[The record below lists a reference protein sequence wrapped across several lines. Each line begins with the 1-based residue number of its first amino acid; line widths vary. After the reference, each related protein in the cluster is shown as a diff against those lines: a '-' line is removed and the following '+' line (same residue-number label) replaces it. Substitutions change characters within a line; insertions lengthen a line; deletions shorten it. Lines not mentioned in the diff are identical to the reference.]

1 MVGTGDAAIGTNP
14 RNLDSLGGKVLRVDR
29 MTGRPLKGNPYFS
42 GKGNRRL
49 VFTYG
54 HRNVQGLAMRPDGS
68 ILSVEHG
75 SDRDD
80 EVNIIRAGRDF
91 GWNPVPGYN
100 ESVPMTD
107 QRLPGR
113 QFEAVWRSG
122 SPTIAPSGADI
133 VRGAAWGSLRGT
145 LAVGVLKGKRVMFL
159 TIGSTGGLRAVTVP
173 AALTRYG
180 RIRDVTAPHAARCSS
195 PPTTATGA
203 TSCCGCVPPPDRPR
217 RSAARARTEAVGTG
231 TVQASLPG
239 SPAGSGAPGVPGS
252 RQHPSRARGPAPG
265 PSTRRGRAVR
275 SGRSALG
282 HRAGVGIRRVGR
294 SRVRRSTGSV
304 GSRRRGRRIRGVGRI
319 RGAGRVGSQGRRWAP
334 AGWAAPDAA
343 RARGRRDRGG
353 GARAPGTGGDQH
365 GAHGL
370 ALLGG
375 GHVDV
380 GDGHATGAAARAAA
394 DWVR

>member
-1 MVGTGDAAIGTNP
+1 MKPRLVALLAVLLIASTPGAPGEIASASERASASPTAKLPSLRAPALKVDVLARGLDHPWEVQQLPSGQLLLTQRERRALTIVDTARKRRYDLSFPNSSIWVGGETGLLGLAIDPAFSRNRRIYTCSGWQAGGRRDVRVVAWTLDPTLRRASLTRALVTGLPVSTGRHGGCRLLIAKSGALMIGTGDAAIGTNP

-29 MTGRPLKGNPYFS
+29 ATGRPLKGNPFFS

-80 EVNIIRAGRDF
+80 EVNLERAGRDF

-122 SPTIAPSGADI
+122 FPTIAPSGADI
-133 VRGAAWGSLRGT
+133 VRGAGWGALRGT

-180 RIRDVTAPHAARCSS
+180 RIRDVTATSRGTLLL
-195 PPTTATGA
+195 TTDNG
-203 TSCCGCVPPPDRPR
+203 D
-217 RSAARARTEAVGTG
+217 
-231 TVQASLPG
+231 
-239 SPAGSGAPGVPGS
+239 
-252 RQHPSRARGPAPG
+252 
-265 PSTRRGRAVR
+265 GRDV
-275 SGRSALG
+275 LL
-282 HRAGVGIRRVGR
+282 
-294 SRVRRSTGSV
+294 RVR
-304 GSRRRGRRIRGVGRI
+304 
-319 RGAGRVGSQGRRWAP
+319 P
-334 AGWAAPDAA
+334 AS
-343 RARGRRDRGG
+343 
-353 GARAPGTGGDQH
+353 
-365 GAHGL
+365 
-370 ALLGG
+370 
-375 GHVDV
+375 
-380 GDGHATGAAARAAA
+380 
-394 DWVR
+394 